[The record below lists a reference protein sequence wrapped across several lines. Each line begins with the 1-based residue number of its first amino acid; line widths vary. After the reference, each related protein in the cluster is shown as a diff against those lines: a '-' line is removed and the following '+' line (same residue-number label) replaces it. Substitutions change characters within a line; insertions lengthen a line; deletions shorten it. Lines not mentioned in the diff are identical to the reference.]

1 MDTKTRKA
9 MVEVV
14 ESYVNGLGNGD
25 FSKVPFAPD
34 VTYESPISP
43 KKTGQEVIDFLSG
56 LFPII
61 KGVQIKQHMVE
72 GEYCATIFDLDT
84 QHGTVY
90 IFDRFLVEDG
100 QLKSINPYYDP
111 APLKDAQ
118 VAARRAQLKSVAEVY
133 FEGMAKKDMSAVP
146 WDDNV
151 VLHSPLAPEGLGTP
165 LEGASAVRAW
175 FAELYP
181 VLGEMKVIEH
191 YFNEDLTVIASRSDV
206 GLTNPSCTL
215 RVVDRFTVNDEGRIV
230 KQENHYDPR
239 AVADA
244 GE

>member
-1 MDTKTRKA
+1 MDSKTRKA

-61 KGVQIKQHMVE
+61 EGVQIKEHIVE
-72 GEYCATIFDLDT
+72 GDTCATVFDLNT
-84 QHGTVY
+84 IHGSVH
-90 IFDRFLVEDG
+90 IFDRFWVENDR
-100 QLKSINPYYDP
+100 LKSISPYYDP
-111 APLKDAQ
+111 APLRDAQ
-118 VAARRAQLKSVAEVY
+118 IKARQTQLKSVAGVY

-146 WDDNV
+146 WDDDV
-151 VLHSPLAPEGLGTP
+151 VLRSPLAPGGLGTP
-165 LEGASAVRAW
+165 LEGKPAVLAW
-175 FAELYP
+175 FAELYS

-206 GLTNPSCTL
+206 GITSPPCTL
-215 RVVDRFTVNDEGRIV
+215 PRGVMKLSGAV
-230 KQENHYDPR
+230 KR
-239 AVADA
+239 SVISSRSASK
-244 GE
+244 